1 MFLQRKLLTA
11 LALIFSLL
19 GFIAP
24 ASAQVEVAGVKFD
37 NNLELKGSKLQLNG
51 AGIRTK
57 AIFKVYAA
65 GLYLQNKATTPELV
79 LAMQGSKSMRVTML
93 RDIDAQELG
102 NLLVRGVENNTT
114 RDEFFKFAVGFQRMS
129 DIFLAQKKLKAGD
142 SFSMDYVPGVGT
154 SVVVK
159 GVQQGEPFKEPEFF
173 SALMKIWLGNK
184 PADSTLKEALLG
196 KAVVKATNPASNY

>member
-1 MFLQRKLLTA
+1 MFLQRKLFIA
-11 LALIFSLL
+11 ASFIFSFHCFLS
-19 GFIAP
+19 P

-37 NNLELKGSKLQLNG
+37 NNVELKGSKLQLNG

-79 LAMQGSKSMRVTML
+79 LAMQGPKSMRVTML

-196 KAVVKATNPASNY
+196 KATIKPTNPASNY